1 MSIGKDR
8 EEFEHLSAIPRITE
22 DEHNVH
28 QSRDL
33 REHEITGVW
42 ATVEVSASV
51 SLSRDQELINKR
63 EGSETDDNKTCRKN
77 ESIGLKRT
85 FTEVEWEGNNV
96 YGKEENYYDSHD
108 DTNVSMERRKD
119 PEERTTRADSESHE
133 DTEQGQS
140 GDSCFTTEEIYYDAR
155 VKFMKLLKG

>member
-1 MSIGKDR
+1 MSIVKIR

-22 DEHNVH
+22 DEHNAH

-33 REHEITGVW
+33 RKHEIT
-42 ATVEVSASV
+42 AVSASI

-85 FTEVEWEGNNV
+85 FTEVEWEGNNED
-96 YGKEENYYDSHD
+96 GKEENYYDSHD
-108 DTNVSMERRKD
+108 NTNVSMERRKET
-119 PEERTTRADSESHE
+119 EEKTTRGHI
-133 DTEQGQS
+133 T
-140 GDSCFTTEEIYYDAR
+140 R
-155 VKFMKLLKG
+155 MKLNG